1 MLFEKLYTILTLLT
15 MDLFFRAA
23 HGLAKPKR
31 LPLPKMSYIS
41 YDDDTWQSYTLPKED
56 PKSKKSC
63 DTPLE
68 FC

>member
-1 MLFEKLYTILTLLT
+1 

-23 HGLAKPKR
+23 HGLEKPKR
-31 LPLPKMSYIS
+31 LLLPKMSYIS